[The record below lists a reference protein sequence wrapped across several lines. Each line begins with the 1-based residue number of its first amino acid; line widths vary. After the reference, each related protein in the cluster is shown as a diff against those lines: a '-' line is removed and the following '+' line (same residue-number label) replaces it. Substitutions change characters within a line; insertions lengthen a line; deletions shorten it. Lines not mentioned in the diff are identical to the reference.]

1 MFDRWRSSIPLVLGR
16 PSSTDGEA
24 AFHLFLDAPFS
35 LRGAGPIG
43 VSVLAIVQEAS
54 QAFWL
59 QIRLENKAPVHSG
72 IACLG
77 PKGLSVL
84 GGVVP
89 TLYEE
94 WKMNQKYSG
103 LSRASIRLSQGG
115 DIDGPPPF
123 EKLQVG
129 VPSQKLGR
137 KGKFSYQ
144 QESSSK
150 SNRPSA
156 DSGNVEG
163 KSTIQQQSTDVKATN
178 SVNSVSHLEKAEE
191 KPSSSE
197 TRPKEVVEAVPVQ
210 NQAASQ
216 KLLYKMSRPS
226 GNRPPFKNRN
236 HRGKGR
242 MEDQEVYTLEEYE
255 RRKSGTSQL
264 PKETSSYTNHDE
276 ELARQLQNKFDLEDF
291 HVQDSTSRTNV
302 EDIRMSM
309 FNFERDTYANE
320 SL

>member
-1 MFDRWRSSIPLVLGR
+1 MKRVV
-16 PSSTDGEA
+16 TD
-24 AFHLFLDAPFS
+24 
-35 LRGAGPIG
+35 
-43 VSVLAIVQEAS
+43 
-54 QAFWL
+54 
-59 QIRLENKAPVHSG
+59 
-72 IACLG
+72 
-77 PKGLSVL
+77 
-84 GGVVP
+84 
-89 TLYEE
+89 
-94 WKMNQKYSG
+94 
-103 LSRASIRLSQGG
+103 
-115 DIDGPPPF
+115 
-123 EKLQVG
+123 
-129 VPSQKLGR
+129 
-137 KGKFSYQ
+137 Q